1 MPMFKVTTVGMPMF
15 KITTAAM
22 PMFKITTVVVPMF
35 KITTG
40 WCQCS
45 RSLLLVVVMSLAS
58 LLSSKSLVWH
68 TGGWL
73 SEKESMD

>member
-1 MPMFKVTTVGMPMF
+1 MPMF

-22 PMFKITTVVVPMF
+22 PMFKITTAVVPVFKITTAMVPMF

-45 RSLLLVVVMSLAS
+45 RSLLLVVVMSL
-58 LLSSKSLVWH
+58 VWH